1 MRSLLAYFGRNINE
15 IRDDHTLRIY
25 GAFLALAD
33 VLLAFRKQGRFLHEG
48 AEIICWPLIPSCE
61 ALRLPSEAAA
71 TLLLWT
77 FSGAAAVVALLFL
90 RKRTLTAA
98 YTGLVLLL
106 IVKVAIMAIDF
117 RMRHN
122 AHYMMTIIIGAF
134 LFFPAKRDLTRILL
148 VLFYVAAGTLKLN
161 WEWVSGSATGP
172 FFIFS
177 GSLLV
182 IASAYAAFMELV
194 VVWGLFSHRRL
205 FFWGAMLNLL
215 AFHLVS
221 WPRVGFFYP
230 MVMFCLLA
238 IFPLVW
244 FSRVETQSL
253 AHRFRSG
260 QIHRATP
267 IVAAA
272 FCALQVV
279 PYLYPGDARIT
290 GEGRL
295 FALHMIDARVICTA
309 RASITHNDGSQSVVD
324 FPSTRERT
332 QCDPIVLY
340 NRARNLCNNR
350 SPYATNVR
358 DMRMQ
363 LTSRLSTN
371 PVSETIVDE
380 PGFCQSG
387 LTYHPFRHNEWI
399 KGRSRWARRD
409 VAKG

>member
-1 MRSLLAYFGRNINE
+1 
-15 IRDDHTLRIY
+15 
-25 GAFLALAD
+25 
-33 VLLAFRKQGRFLHEG
+33 
-48 AEIICWPLIPSCE
+48 
-61 ALRLPSEAAA
+61 
-71 TLLLWT
+71 LLWA
-77 FSGAAAVVALLFL
+77 FSGAAAIVAILFL

-98 YTGLVLLL
+98 YTGLVLVLV
-106 IVKVAIMAIDF
+106 VKFAIMAIDF

-134 LFFPAKRDLTRILL
+134 LFLPAKRDLTRILL

-177 GSLLV
+177 GPLLV
-182 IASAYAAFMELV
+182 VASAYAAFMELV
-194 VVWGLFSHRRL
+194 VVWGLISHRRL

-244 FSRVETQSL
+244 FAGVESESIAQ
-253 AHRFRSG
+253 RIRRR
-260 QIHRATP
+260 QMHRAIP
-267 IVAAA
+267 VVAAI

-309 RASITHNDGSQSVVD
+309 RANVTHNDGSESVVD

-358 DMRMQ
+358 DVRMQ

-371 PVSETIVDE
+371 PVPETIVDE
-380 PGFCQSG
+380 PSLCRSD
-387 LTYHPFRHNEWI
+387 LTYHPFRHNAWI
-399 KGRSRWARRD
+399 KGRSRWGNLNAARSGVDSSGLTAETRE
-409 VAKG
+409 AEQ